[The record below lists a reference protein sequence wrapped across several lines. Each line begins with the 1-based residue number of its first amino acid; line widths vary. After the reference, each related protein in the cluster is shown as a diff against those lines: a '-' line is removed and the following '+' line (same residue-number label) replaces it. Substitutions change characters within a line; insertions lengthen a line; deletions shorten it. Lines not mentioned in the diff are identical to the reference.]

1 MQLERIRLRAFGCFQ
16 QQDFDLSDGINL
28 IFGPNFSG
36 KSTLVNAIFFSLTGK
51 PIVPRVE
58 ASAIKNAN
66 AYSGTV
72 GLQFMEN
79 GERYMLYRATGKRI
93 QLRCERNNGWHILF
107 DEKRVRAAEATLQ
120 KQFGIMHDR
129 LALTAFLREGEIF
142 EFLARQPATRRD
154 ILHTLLGIDRLIEVR
169 ERFIDTRRL
178 AKREQTR
185 LKSHQSSLRFSAQN
199 AHKAEIERI
208 EANLKRLEA
217 AYSTETGDAEL
228 IAEWMQHQ
236 KRLQTQLNALMR
248 EQAETLGG
256 FTDIAH
262 LRTMTTTIE
271 TAVKEA
277 TGLEAK
283 REKLIQHIGSLESQI
298 AALTTVCNT
307 LRALIESDDGHCP
320 TCYQKVERDVV
331 QRIVDEKEKEKSQ
344 QRAELAYHK
353 QKLDEE
359 TGNLDSR
366 RELEQRLQTLQTH
379 ATRLEQLARDIND
392 IQTELRALE
401 ARLNEKGVGAI
412 SESRHSH
419 PGHPLLS
426 HRTKKKPDFDNGK
439 IGAETELTKNSAP
452 TSQDKRQLK
461 AQIDSERKRLDKLK
475 QEEAVRLDRLKALQQ
490 VNREVAHVEK
500 TLLSLELACAG
511 VEKTIETL
519 QRQILKPAEEEL
531 HLWLE
536 KMELFGRTRIDLQRQ
551 HLLPSVTIDGVDRSL
566 MLLSGSEKMFLYLC
580 FKVALAKVLGNP
592 GFFVFDDP
600 TLHLDG
606 KRKAL
611 MVDFIHQ
618 LAEEHQVVVTSYDE
632 DVRAGLAGAHLIEM
646 NRE

>member
-1 MQLERIRLRAFGCFQ
+1 MQLERIRLKTFGCFQ
-16 QQDFDLSDGINL
+16 QQDFDLADGINL

-36 KSTLVNAIFFSLTGK
+36 KSTLVNAIFFTLTGK
-51 PIVPRVE
+51 PIVPRVD
-58 ASAIKNAN
+58 ASAIKSAR

-93 QLRCERNNGWHILF
+93 QLRCEKNDGWRILF
-107 DEKRVRAAEATLQ
+107 DEKRVKAVEATLQ

-178 AKREQTR
+178 AKREQNR
-185 LKSHQSSLRFSAQN
+185 VKSHQSSLRFSAQH
-199 AHKAEIERI
+199 AHTAEIEKI

-228 IAEWMQHQ
+228 IAEWMQHRN
-236 KRLQTQLNALMR
+236 RLQTQLNALTR
-248 EQAETLGG
+248 EQAETLRG

-262 LRTMTTTIE
+262 MHAMITTIE
-271 TAVKEA
+271 NAVKEA
-277 TGLEAK
+277 IGLEAT
-283 REKLIQHIGSLESQI
+283 REKLIQHIGSLESQV

-307 LRALIESDDGHCP
+307 LRALIERDDGHCP
-320 TCYQKVERDVV
+320 TCYQRVEREVV
-331 QRIVDEKEKEKSQ
+331 QRIVDEKENEKSQ
-344 QRAELAYHK
+344 LRAELTHYK

-359 TGNLDSR
+359 TRNLDSR

-379 ATRLEQLARDIND
+379 ATRLEQLAPEIGE
-392 IQTELRALE
+392 IQMELSAFK
-401 ARLNEKGVGAI
+401 ARLSEKGVQV
-412 SESRHSH
+412 
-419 PGHPLLS
+419 
-426 HRTKKKPDFDNGK
+426 N
-439 IGAETELTKNSAP
+439 AETTEGKTTGNSQSPNSIP

-461 AQIDSERKRLDKLK
+461 AQIDGERKRLDQLK
-475 QEEAVRLDRLKALQQ
+475 QEEAVRLDRLKVLQR
-490 VNREVAHVEK
+490 VNKEASQVEK

-511 VEKTIETL
+511 VDKTIETL

-531 HLWLE
+531 HHWLE
-536 KMELFGRTRIDLQRQ
+536 KMKLFGRTRIDLQRQ

-606 KRKAL
+606 ERKTL

-618 LAEEHQVVVTSYDE
+618 LAEEHQVVVTSYDDE
-632 DVRAGLAGAHLIEM
+632 VRAGLEGAHLIEM
-646 NRE
+646 NREFST